1 MLYRL
6 LSRLGAEKYLSSSYF
21 SSWLIL
27 AIDTVVSVFSTFVAY
42 LLIRGLFPHPVFT
55 VWYGVWLL
63 AGSCVLSVITF
74 ILFRTF
80 RSVIRHTTLREVWK
94 LGAAVLLKDVLM
106 FVYVLLFP
114 QSPLPPQT
122 AIALGFMLDVL
133 VTLFLLLALRL
144 GMIIFY
150 DLLKLNRTRHA
161 NCRQVLVYGTG
172 DKSVSLVTRLQNSP
186 HYRVIGFLTYGKLL
200 KNHTI
205 ADCPVY
211 YFEDAGSVEYL
222 RDSFDI
228 DAVLFAT
235 NDDAQE
241 EQERLINYCA
251 EKGVKVLISPPI
263 DEVIDGKIMKQ
274 SIREIKIEDLLGRPE
289 IKISMEEIVANFK
302 DKTIFVTGAAGSIGS
317 ELCRQLATFGV
328 KELVLFDNSETPMHN
343 IRLELEDRFPNL
355 KFIPVIGDV
364 RMIPRLD
371 FAFRTY
377 RPQVVFHAAA
387 YKHVPLMEENP
398 CEAVLANVAGSRSVS
413 NTTSRRWS

>member
-106 FVYVLLFP
+106 FVYVQLFP

-172 DKSVSLVTRLQNSP
+172 DKSVSLITRLQNSP
-186 HYRVIGFLTYGKLL
+186 HYRVIGFLTYGKRL
-200 KNHTI
+200 KNHAI
-205 ADCPVY
+205 ADRPVY
-211 YFEDAGSVEYL
+211 YFEDESSIEYL
-222 RDSFDI
+222 RDRVDI
-228 DAVLFAT
+228 DAILFAT
-235 NDDAQE
+235 NDDAQS
-241 EQERLINYCA
+241 EQERLIKYCT
-251 EKGVKVLISPPI
+251 EKSVKILITPPI
-263 DEVIDGKIMKQ
+263 DGVIDGKIMKQ

-317 ELCRQLATFGV
+317 ELCRQLVPVLRVPFRQRGDPDAQPSPGTGGALSGIEIHPCHRRRPDSRPSGLRVPDVPSAGGV
-328 KELVLFDNSETPMHN
+328 PRCGLQTRPADGGEPM
-343 IRLELEDRFPNL
+343 R
-355 KFIPVIGDV
+355 G
-364 RMIPRLD
+364 
-371 FAFRTY
+371 
-377 RPQVVFHAAA
+377 
-387 YKHVPLMEENP
+387 
-398 CEAVLANVAGSRSVS
+398 GSGK
-413 NTTSRRWS
+413 RRGNAQRR